1 MLAVSVSWKFAI
13 SSDRE
18 DRTKDIIVNF
28 LTSNHF
34 EVSSTDQIANSFPVL
49 RATSHSCT
57 LQIVRLAPNG
67 ADRDLFRHISLGADR
82 TFVVFRGK
90 IYAQQPIWWTLLDD
104 IWSRHLREIGLSKR
118 VAAVFGIAASSF
130 ARPSNCR
137 GMNYTKFPRR
147 RWLEV
152 EQIRPLTL
160 FVRELDW
167 ASVEWLPAIR
177 CEFRRRCPS

>member
-1 MLAVSVSWKFAI
+1 VNSSNIFRWFLAAVLALSVSWKFAI

-90 IYAQQPIWWTLLDD
+90 VYAQQPIWWTLLDD

-118 VAAVFGIAASSF
+118 VAAVFGIAARSSCQ
-130 ARPSNCR
+130 A
-137 GMNYTKFPRR
+137 
-147 RWLEV
+147 
-152 EQIRPLTL
+152 EQLPWD
-160 FVRELDW
+160 ELHEI
-167 ASVEWLPAIR
+167 S
-177 CEFRRRCPS
+177 